1 MKFQKSLLTATLL
14 AAGSLAAVSANA
26 AGTATGDFKVLLTV
40 ESICN
45 LTAGAASD
53 INLGTVK
60 DGTTKTGTNSI
71 AVACS
76 TGTLYKIGLKP
87 SDGSAGGI
95 GVLTGPEASTIGYKL
110 SKDADGKTPWGNTA
124 ITNTV
129 DATGTGVLKPISY
142 PVYATTTT
150 STDVMP
156 GTYSDTVTVTVTY

>member
-1 MKFQKSLLTATLL
+1 MLFQKSLLTATLL
-14 AAGSLAAVSANA
+14 AATSLTAISTANA
-26 AGTATGDFKVLLTV
+26 ATATGNFKVLLTV

-45 LTAGAASD
+45 LTAGTASD

-60 DGTTKTGTNSI
+60 DGTAKSGTNSI

-87 SDGSAGGI
+87 SDSSAGGI
-95 GVLTGPEASTIGYKL
+95 GVLTGPGVPTIGYKL
-110 SKDADGKTPWGNTA
+110 SKDAAGTIPWGNTA

-150 STDVMP
+150 STDVIP
-156 GTYSDTVTVTVTY
+156 GAYSDTVTVTVTY